1 MITYFCPACW
11 SVIPE
16 KAAACPQCGADLN
29 EFEHLSIE
37 QKYILALRHPVSE
50 NRIMAVRYLG
60 ELGSRA
66 ALPEF
71 ERMLQEENEY
81 YVLRE
86 VVFVL
91 TRIRDPQTRRLL
103 KVALNHPSYLISYLA
118 KRYLDPYTEK

>member
-1 MITYFCPACW
+1 M
-11 SVIPE
+11 
-16 KAAACPQCGADLN
+16 CPQCGADLS
-29 EFEHLSIE
+29 EYDHLSIE
-37 QKYILALRHPVSE
+37 QKYILALRHPVSK

-71 ERMLQEENEY
+71 ERMLQEEKEY

-86 VVFVL
+86 VVFAL